1 MSSAP
6 WKPILKSLISEN
18 IKNMKTITPLL
29 PMQLSTFDTL
39 TCRPTNRSVIFRGF
53 LGERKDE
60 NYKNEL
66 MEYLNS
72 ISPDANLKELNPE
85 IETDLLVITT
95 DIRSSKVKHL
105 LENPGFESCWWF
117 PVTSDQ
123 FRLSGNAYVFSSPTN
138 SIIAHFPSDM
148 LLSFYSSANST
159 SLIEHF
165 DWEQERKKYWYGIS
179 SDLRASFLKLPS
191 GQETNEG
198 LVRELDPIGKNI
210 EEKLLVNEALENF
223 ALVLMKV
230 DYVDHLNLTPIP
242 KRITWKFQKND
253 DGLNKEEWITKNFT
267 Y

>member
-6 WKPILKSLISEN
+6 WKPILRSLISEN
-18 IKNMKTITPLL
+18 IKNMKTSTPLL
-29 PMQLSTFDTL
+29 PMQFSTFDTL
-39 TCRPTNRSVIFRGF
+39 TCRPTNRSVMFRGF

-105 LENPGFESCWWF
+105 LENPG
-117 PVTSDQ
+117 
-123 FRLSGNAYVFSSPTN
+123 LSGNAYVFSSPTN
-138 SIIAHFPSDM
+138 SIITHFPSDM
-148 LLSFYSSANST
+148 LLSFYSFANST
-159 SLIEHF
+159 SQIKHF

-179 SDLRASFLKLPS
+179 SDIRANFLRFPS
-191 GQETNEG
+191 GQEINEG
-198 LVRELDPIGKNI
+198 EIPNVVRELDPIGKNI

-223 ALVLMKV
+223 ALVVMKV
-230 DYVDHLNLTPIP
+230 DYVDHLDLTSIP
-242 KRITWKFQKND
+242 KRITWKFQKSD
-253 DGLNKEEWITKNFT
+253 DEFITIDILTKKMISSLNLKP
-267 Y
+267 

>member
-1 MSSAP
+1 M
-6 WKPILKSLISEN
+6 
-18 IKNMKTITPLL
+18 
-29 PMQLSTFDTL
+29 
-39 TCRPTNRSVIFRGF
+39 FRGF
-53 LGERKDE
+53 LGEKKDE

-123 FRLSGNAYVFSSPTN
+123 FRLSGNAYVFSSSTN
-138 SIIAHFPSDM
+138 SIITHFPSDM
-148 LLSFYSSANST
+148 LLSFYSSVNST
-159 SLIEHF
+159 SQIKHF

-179 SDLRASFLKLPS
+179 SDIRANFLRFPS
-191 GQETNEG
+191 GQEINEG
-198 LVRELDPIGKNI
+198 EIPNVVRELDPIGKNI

-223 ALVLMKV
+223 ALVVMKV
-230 DYVDHLNLTPIP
+230 DYVDHLDLTSIP
-242 KRITWKFQKND
+242 KRITWKFQKSD
-253 DGLNKEEWITKNFT
+253 DGLNKGEWIKKNFT